1 MKRLFLALFII
12 VSVNLYAQVLYW
24 TPAFATDTDSI
35 VIVYDASQGNGAL
48 ANAGPPIYA
57 HTGVITNLST
67 SPSDWKYVKAG
78 WSQNTTACT
87 MQLLGNNKWKISF
100 RIRSFYGVPASEEIL
115 KLAFVFRNA
124 AGTIV
129 GRGYDGGDIFVPV
142 YKPGL
147 NVRID
152 KPFSFPL
159 FVNLNQQI
167 PVLAVSNA
175 ANNMKLYVD
184 NQLLTETTND
194 TLDYTINVTQY
205 GTKLC
210 KVIASDNSGNTK
222 VDSFYYT
229 AKQPIV
235 VEPLPAG
242 VKPGINYINSTS
254 VTLALFAPAK
264 EFVYVIGDFNNWQV
278 DPNYHMK
285 RTPDDSTYWVTIN
298 NLTPGEEYGFQY
310 LINGTLKIADPYAE
324 KVLDPWNDSY
334 IPNTTYPNL
343 KPYPTGKT
351 SEIVSVLQPGKPTF
365 NWTAS
370 NYVKPKKTDLVIYEL
385 LLRDFLNTHD
395 YKTLIDT
402 LDYLENLGINAIEL
416 MPFNEFEGNISWGY
430 NPSFYFAPD
439 KYYGT
444 DEDLKMFIDECHKR
458 NIAVIMDMV
467 LNHSFGQSPF
477 VRLYATGN
485 YGPPSAQNLWYN
497 INATHPYSVGHD
509 FNHESIHTKRL
520 VDRVLKYWIEEYKID
535 GYRFD
540 LSKGFT
546 QKNSG
551 SNVSLWGQYDQ
562 SRINLLK
569 RMGDVVWSYEPNAYL
584 ILEHFADNSEETV
597 LSNYGFML
605 WGNMNHTYNEVTMG
619 YSGNIAGVSHKSR
632 NWSSPNLIG
641 YMESH
646 DEERIMYKNLT
657 FGSSS
662 GNYNVKTV
670 STALSRMQAAN
681 AFFLTIPGPKMIW
694 QFGEL
699 GYDVSINYPCM
710 TNDCRTDPKP
720 IKWGYNTD
728 LNRKKLYKAIA
739 AINKIRTELDVFE
752 TSDFVIDGA
761 NKQKR
766 ISLNHSSM
774 NVCIIGNFDV
784 VSGSINP
791 NFQNTG
797 KWYDFFSGDSIIVS
811 NTTQNIELLPGEFR
825 IYTTVKL
832 PTPGEDILVN
842 VDDLYDNEFDNLI
855 DFNLEQNFPNPFNPS
870 TVIRYNLPSAGN
882 VTLII
887 YDILGNEVKTLVD
900 GFQYPYSHSIMW
912 HGDNNSGSSV
922 SSGVYFYSLKYDNK
936 TVTRKMMLVK

>member
-1 MKRLFLALFII
+1 MKKLLLSLLII
-12 VSVNLYAQVLYW
+12 VSANLYAQVLTW
-24 TPAFATDTDSI
+24 TPAFSTDSDSI
-35 VIVYDASQGNGAL
+35 VIVYDATQGNGAL

-57 HTGVITNLST
+57 HIGVITNLST
-67 SPSDWKYVKAG
+67 SPSDWKYVKAN
-78 WSQNTTACT
+78 WNQNTAACS
-87 MQLLGNNKWKISF
+87 MQFLGNNKWKIAF
-100 RIRSFYGVPASEEIL
+100 KIREFFGVPAAEEIL
-115 KLAFVFRNA
+115 KIAVIFRNA
-124 AGTIV
+124 AGTVV
-129 GRGYDGGDIFVPV
+129 GRGYDGGDMFVPV

-152 KPFSFPL
+152 VPYLFPL

-175 ANNMKLYVD
+175 AVNIKLYVD
-184 NQLLTETTND
+184 NQFLTETSND
-194 TLDYTINVTQY
+194 TLNYTINATQY

-210 KVIASDNSGNTK
+210 KVVASDNSGNTK

-229 AKQPIV
+229 AKQLVV
-235 VEPLPAG
+235 VEPLPEG
-242 VKPGINYINSTS
+242 VKPGVNYVNNTT
-254 VTLALFAPAK
+254 VTLALFAPGK
-264 EFVYVIGDFNNWQV
+264 DFVYVIGDFNNWQV

-285 RTPDDSTYWVTIN
+285 KTPDDSTYWVTIN

-310 LINGTLKIADPYAE
+310 LVNGTLRIADPYAE

-334 IPNTTYPNL
+334 ISNTTYPNL

-351 SEIVSVLQPGKPTF
+351 TEIVSVLQPGKQAY
-365 NWTAS
+365 NWTAA
-370 NYVKPKKTDLVIYEL
+370 NYQKPKKTDLVIYEL

-444 DEDLKMFIDECHKR
+444 ADDLKKFIDECHKR

-467 LNHSFGQSPF
+467 LNHSFGQSSF
-477 VRLYATGN
+477 VRLYASDN
-485 YGPPSAQNLWYN
+485 YGPPTTQNLWYN
-497 INATHPYSVGHD
+497 INATHPYSVGYD

-520 VDRVLKYWIEEYKID
+520 VDRVLKYWIEEYKVD

-562 SRINLLK
+562 SRINILN
-569 RMGDVVWSYEPNAYL
+569 RMADAVWSYEPTAYL

-597 LSNYGFML
+597 LSNKGFML
-605 WGNMNHTYNEVTMG
+605 WGNMNNSYNEATMG
-619 YSGNIAGVSHKSR
+619 YSGSIAGVSHKSR
-632 NWSSPNLIG
+632 NWSSPNLVG

-646 DEERIMYKNLT
+646 DEERLMYKNLT
-657 FGSSS
+657 NGNSS
-662 GNYNVKTV
+662 GSYNVKTE
-670 STALSRMQAAN
+670 STALSRMQTAN
-681 AFFLTIPGPKMIW
+681 AFFLTVPGPKMIW

-710 TNDCRTDPKP
+710 TSNCRLDPKP
-720 IKWGYNTD
+720 IKWGYFTD
-728 LNRKKLYKAIA
+728 YNRKKIYKSIA
-739 AINKIRTELDVFE
+739 ALNKIRKELDVFE
-752 TSDFVIDGA
+752 TNDFVIDGA

-797 KWYDFFSGDSIIVS
+797 KWYDFFTGDSIVVS
-811 NTTQNIELLPGEFR
+811 NTTQAVELLPGEFK
-825 IYTTVKL
+825 IFTTVKL
-832 PTPGEDILVN
+832 QKPDDDILVN
-842 VDDLYDNEFDNLI
+842 VEELYDSEIDNEL
-855 DFNLEQNFPNPFNPS
+855 DFSLEQNYPNPFNPD
-870 TVIRYNLPSAGN
+870 TQIRYSVPIAGF
-882 VTLII
+882 VSLKI
-887 YDILGNEVKTLVD
+887 YDILGNEVRTLVD
-900 GFQYPYSHSIMW
+900 GFQYPANRVITWS
-912 HGDNNSGSSV
+912 GDNNFGNKV
-922 SSGVYFYSLKYDNK
+922 ASGVYFYSLKYDNK
-936 TVTRKMMLVK
+936 IITRKMMMVK